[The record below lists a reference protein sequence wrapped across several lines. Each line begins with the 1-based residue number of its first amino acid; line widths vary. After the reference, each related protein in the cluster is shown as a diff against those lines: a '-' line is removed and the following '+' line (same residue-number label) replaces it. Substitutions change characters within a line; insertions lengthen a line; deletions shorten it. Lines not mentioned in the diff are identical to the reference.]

1 MFDFLKKKI
10 EKFTRQVSHKP
21 PAAPEPL
28 EKTFEEP
35 EKPFQETKPT
45 PDEREV
51 EAPEPKTGTEPVAP
65 ETKTQLAV
73 PEEKLIQQDTQE
85 TSEKPAEAKE
95 TPAEKTG
102 VSRGKTFGLNTI
114 SKIKQSVF
122 GSIKVK
128 KEDFKDALFELELGL
143 IESDVSMDCARQI
156 NHDIGEHLEGLEIK
170 RGENISRRIRQE
182 IKKVLLETMQGS
194 EFDLIGE
201 IKSASAGKKPVVVLF
216 VGPNGAGKTTTIAK
230 IAKMLKDNST
240 NSILCAADT
249 FRAAAIQQLETHA
262 KNLDIKLIKHDY
274 GADPAAV
281 VFDAVRSAESKKIDA
296 VLIDTAGRQDTS
308 HNLMQELDK
317 IVKVSKPDFTVF
329 VGESISGHGII
340 NQINTFKRIS
350 NVNAVILTKLD
361 TDVKGG
367 TALSI
372 FHSSHV
378 PIAFFGTGQE
388 LFDLK
393 KFKSGEFAENL
404 VEE

>member
-1 MFDFLKKKI
+1 MFDFHKKKI
-10 EKFTRQVSHKP
+10 EKFTRQVSHESA
-21 PAAPEPL
+21 AAPEPL
-28 EKTFEEP
+28 EKTS

-51 EAPEPKTGTEPVAP
+51 EPAEPETGTEPVAP
-65 ETKTQLAV
+65 EIKTRLAV
-73 PEEKLIQQDTQE
+73 PEEKPIQQDTPE
-85 TSEKPAEAKE
+85 TNEKTPEAEE
-95 TPAEKTG
+95 TPVKKTG
-102 VSRGKTFGLNTI
+102 EPGARTFGLNTI

-128 KEDFKDALFELELGL
+128 KDDFKDALSELELGL

-156 NHDIGEHLEGLEIK
+156 NRDIGEHLEGLEIK
-170 RGENISRRIRQE
+170 RGENISSRIKQE

-194 EFDLIGE
+194 EFDLIEE
-201 IKSASAGKKPVVVLF
+201 IKSASAEKKPVVVLF

-262 KNLDIKLIKHDY
+262 KDLDIKLIKHDY

-281 VFDAVRSAESKKIDA
+281 VFDAVRSAESKKTDA

-340 NQINTFKRIS
+340 NQINTFKKIS
-350 NVNAVILTKLD
+350 DVNAVILTKLD

-393 KFKSGEFAENL
+393 KFRSGEFAENL
-404 VEE
+404 VEG